1 MRFKHTKMKK
11 IIYYSAIA
19 AGLFL
24 AAFIYFKAFN
34 QLTEFELLLY
44 SILALFVVVFGL
56 YGLKAESLM
65 KKFTAE
71 GKTDNFC
78 VEASYYAKN
87 KGVLG
92 KLFLFPF
99 MKVKSKNSLVI
110 SFLGSIAWVVIL
122 LIVLKL
128 FLK

>member
-1 MRFKHTKMKK
+1 MKK
-11 IIYYSAIA
+11 IIYYFAII
-19 AGLFL
+19 AGLFV
-24 AAFIYFKAFN
+24 AAYVYFEVFN
-34 QLTEFELLLY
+34 MITEFQLLLY
-44 SILALFVVVFGL
+44 SLLALFLVIFGL

-65 KKFTAE
+65 KKFRAN

-78 VEASYYAKN
+78 IEASYYAKN

-110 SFLGSIAWVVIL
+110 SFLGSVAWVVIL

-128 FLK
+128 FIK

>member
-1 MRFKHTKMKK
+1 MKK

-19 AGLFL
+19 LGLFL
-24 AAFIYFKAFN
+24 VTYAYFVRYD
-34 QLTEFELLLY
+34 LITEFQLFLY
-44 SILALFVVVFGL
+44 SVLALFLVIFGL
-56 YGLKAESLM
+56 YGLKAENLM
-65 KKFTAE
+65 KKFDAE
-71 GKTDNFC
+71 GKTENFC
-78 VEASYYAKN
+78 IEASYYAKN

-110 SFLGSIAWVVIL
+110 SFLGSFAWIVIL

-128 FLK
+128 FIK

>member
-1 MRFKHTKMKK
+1 MKK

-19 AGLFL
+19 LGLFL
-24 AAFIYFKAFN
+24 VTYAYFVRYD
-34 QLTEFELLLY
+34 LITEFQLFLY
-44 SILALFVVVFGL
+44 SVLALFLVIFGL
-56 YGLKAESLM
+56 YGLKAENLM
-65 KKFTAE
+65 KKFDAE
-71 GKTDNFC
+71 GKTENFC
-78 VEASYYAKN
+78 IEASYYAKN

-110 SFLGSIAWVVIL
+110 SFLGAFAWIVIL

-128 FLK
+128 FIK

>member
-1 MRFKHTKMKK
+1 MKK

-19 AGLFL
+19 LGLFL
-24 AAFIYFKAFN
+24 AAYAYFVSYD
-34 QLTEFELLLY
+34 LISEFQLLLY
-44 SILALFVVVFGL
+44 SVLALFLVIFGL

-65 KKFTAE
+65 KKFVAE

-78 VEASYYAKN
+78 IEASYYAKN

-99 MKVKSKNSLVI
+99 IKVKSKNSLVI
-110 SFLGSIAWVVIL
+110 SFLGSFAWIVIL

-128 FLK
+128 FIK

>member
-1 MRFKHTKMKK
+1 MKK
-11 IIYYSAIA
+11 IIYYFAIA
-19 AGLFL
+19 SALFIT
-24 AAFIYFKAFN
+24 AWIYFEVFN
-34 QLTEFELLLY
+34 EITELQLLLGTL
-44 SILALFVVVFGL
+44 LALFLLIFGL

-65 KKFTAE
+65 KKFIAE
-71 GKTDNFC
+71 GKTENFC

-87 KGVLG
+87 KGLIG

-99 MKVKSKNSLVI
+99 MKIKSKNSLVI
-110 SFLGSIAWVVIL
+110 SLLGSTAWMVII

>member
-1 MRFKHTKMKK
+1 MKK

-19 AGLFL
+19 LGLFL
-24 AAFIYFKAFN
+24 AAYAYFVSYD
-34 QLTEFELLLY
+34 LISEFQLLLY
-44 SILALFVVVFGL
+44 SVLALFLVIFGL
-56 YGLKAESLM
+56 YGLKAENLM
-65 KKFTAE
+65 KKFDAE
-71 GKTDNFC
+71 GKTENFC
-78 VEASYYAKN
+78 IEASYYAKN

-110 SFLGSIAWVVIL
+110 SFLGSFAWIVIL

-128 FLK
+128 FIK

>member
-1 MRFKHTKMKK
+1 MKK

-19 AGLFL
+19 LGLFL
-24 AAFIYFKAFN
+24 AAYAYFVSYD
-34 QLTEFELLLY
+34 LISEFQLLLY
-44 SILALFVVVFGL
+44 SVLALFLVIFGL

-65 KKFTAE
+65 KKFVAE

-78 VEASYYAKN
+78 IEASYYAKN

-110 SFLGSIAWVVIL
+110 SFLGAFAWIVIL

-128 FLK
+128 FIK